1 MCQSST
7 DPRSI
12 GIGRIFICREPAR
25 IWYSRTG
32 GRSVGTGGDCWG
44 LGGMIALFSW
54 LNMPPI
60 DFLSGTT
67 PLPHWLFPPK
77 VIILHSVFM
86 INPVLVLPTEL
97 LLIALL
103 GFWVHFG
110 FRSITRQNVL
120 ENPARARLFRLIMD
134 HPGIHLHTL
143 RDGMKMNRGTVRY
156 HLFRLE
162 RGGMITCYRDH
173 RCTCYFENNGAFTEP
188 EQRMAALLRNSI
200 TSRILGI
207 LKNKPGIS
215 RKGISKI
222 IGLTGS
228 TVTWHMKR
236 METDHLIITEKNGK
250 LNRYQLSPMAQKY
263 IERKR

>member
-1 MCQSST
+1 
-7 DPRSI
+7 
-12 GIGRIFICREPAR
+12 
-25 IWYSRTG
+25 
-32 GRSVGTGGDCWG
+32 
-44 LGGMIALFSW
+44 MIALFSW

-77 VIILHSVFM
+77 VIILHSVFT
-86 INPVLVLPTEL
+86 INPVLVLPAEL
-97 LLIALL
+97 LLIAVL

-120 ENPARARLFRLIMD
+120 ENPARARLFRLILD

-143 RDGMKMNRGTVRY
+143 RDEMTLNRGTARY
-156 HLFRLE
+156 HLLRLE
-162 RGGMITCYRDH
+162 RAGMISPYRDN
-173 RCTCYFENNGAFTEP
+173 RWTCYFENNGAFTEP
-188 EQRMAALLRNSI
+188 ERKMAVLLKNSM

-222 IGLTGS
+222 VGLTGS

-236 METDHLIITEKNGK
+236 METDHLIIRQKNGK
-250 LNRYQLSPMAQKY
+250 LTRYRLSPVAQEY
-263 IERKR
+263 IDRKD

>member
-1 MCQSST
+1 VIVEGN
-7 DPRSI
+7 R
-12 GIGRIFICREPAR
+12 
-25 IWYSRTG
+25 
-32 GRSVGTGGDCWG
+32 WG
-44 LGGMIALFSW
+44 LGSMIALFSW

-77 VIILHSVFM
+77 VIILHAVFT
-86 INPVLVLPTEL
+86 ISPLLVLPAEL
-97 LLIALL
+97 LLIAVL
-103 GFWVHFG
+103 GFWVHLN
-110 FRSITRQNVL
+110 FRSITRRNVL
-120 ENPARARLFRLIMD
+120 ENPARARLYRLIMD

-143 RDGMKMNRGTVRY
+143 VDEMTLNRGTARY

-162 RGGMITCYRDH
+162 RAGMISSHRDH

-188 EQRMAALLRNSI
+188 ERRIAVLLKNSM

-207 LKNKPGIS
+207 LKNTPGIS

-222 IGLTGS
+222 VGLTGS

-236 METDHLIITEKNGK
+236 METDQLIFSEKTGR
-250 LNRYQLSPMAQKY
+250 LTRYRLSPVAQKY
-263 IERKR
+263 IDHKE